1 MNVLCSKKLLNNN
14 INNMA
19 GFCLQGIMKKNIY
32 RYYGK
37 LGGMGWQSSMGKEK
51 IIILQLEKKSVMR
64 EKKGYG

>member
-1 MNVLCSKKLLNNN
+1 
-14 INNMA
+14 MA

-37 LGGMGWQSSMGKEK
+37 LGGMGWQSGMGKEK